1 MGMHFKLSDSID
13 SGFGKERFTYLDDYM
28 DELIYKN
35 KEIFNGDVDIFIEL
49 DPYGDKLFT
58 FDEIKLLLDA
68 SKVIIQKDT
77 LDYLDSVNEFEN
89 REVEKEEFIE
99 FANTMIKTC
108 TFALANNKKIVS
120 QGD

>member
-1 MGMHFKLSDSID
+1 MGMHFKLSESID
-13 SGFGKERFTYLDDYM
+13 SGFGKERFAYLDDYM
-28 DELIYKN
+28 DDLIYKN
-35 KEIFNGDVDIFIEL
+35 KEIFNGEVDIFIEL
-49 DPYGDKLFT
+49 DPYGDKLLT
-58 FDEIKLLLDA
+58 FDEIKLLIDA

-77 LDYLDSVNEFEN
+77 LDYLDSINKFEN
-89 REVEKEEFIE
+89 CEVEKEEFIE

>member
-1 MGMHFKLSDSID
+1 MHFKLSESIE
-13 SGFGKERFTYLDDYM
+13 SGFGKKRFAYLDDEM

-35 KEIFNGDVDIFIEL
+35 KEIFDGDVEIFTKL

-58 FDEIKLLLDA
+58 FDEIKQLLDA
-68 SKVIIQKDT
+68 SKAIIQKDT
-77 LDYLDSVNEFEN
+77 LDYLDSINAFEN
-89 REVEKEEFIE
+89 YYVEKEEFIE
-99 FANTMIKTC
+99 FANSMIKTS